1 MQDDSLKKLNR
12 IVAILTHLQSSRLV
26 TAQELADRFDV
37 SLRTIYRDIRTLEES
52 GVPVVGEAG
61 QGYSIM
67 DGYRLPPVM
76 FTREEAGSFIAA
88 EKLMLH
94 LTDDTL
100 GKNYESAMYK
110 IKSVMRA
117 TDKDRLEALENSIT
131 VRPRQQMFNT
141 EVPNAL
147 EVVLESIVDK
157 TQVLLRYKTQFKE
170 PSERKI
176 EPIGV
181 FHESGFWYFTGYC
194 TLRNAYRQFR
204 LDRILGIEKTENAF
218 SKQHPNLSE
227 LRHAEQSLPIT
238 QVRIAVNKKIAS
250 YMGTSKYDYGFVS
263 ETDEGEKVLMT
274 FETRFLHL
282 GFERWYMM
290 YADEC
295 EIIEPQELKDSVQ
308 RLAAKIQER
317 IIQ

>member
-1 MQDDSLKKLNR
+1 MSDDSLKKLNR
-12 IVAILTHLQSSRLV
+12 IVAILTHLQSARTV

-52 GVPVVGEAG
+52 GVPVFGEAG

-76 FTREEAGSFIAA
+76 FTQEEAGSFITA
-88 EKLMLH
+88 EKLMQH
-94 LTDDTL
+94 LTDETL
-100 GKNYESAMYK
+100 GKNYENAMYK

-131 VRPRQQMFNT
+131 VRPRPQMFNT
-141 EVPNAL
+141 AVPNAL
-147 EVVLESIVDK
+147 EVVLESIADK
-157 TQVLLRYKTQFKE
+157 KQVLLRYKTQFKE

-194 TLRNAYRQFR
+194 TLRNDYRQFR
-204 LDRILGIEKTENAF
+204 LDRILGIQQTEIGF
-218 SKQHPNLSE
+218 SKKHPNLSE

-238 QVRIAVNKKIAS
+238 KVRIAVNKKIAS

-263 ETDEGEKVLMT
+263 EMDEGDKVVMT
-274 FETRFLHL
+274 FETRFLNF
-282 GFERWYMM
+282 GFDRWYMM
-290 YADEC
+290 YADES
-295 EIIEPQELKDSVQ
+295 EVLEPMELKESIQ
-308 RLAAKIQER
+308 RLVTRIQER
-317 IIQ
+317 IQ